1 LREREGRNSVDLGS
15 KADAA
20 AQSWGILHSG
30 PLGRRGG
37 FPLIVATS
45 PWMAAFAIVEAGRL
59 LRLARP
65 SRVTVDAKTTLAAS
79 DLSGLGL

>member
-1 LREREGRNSVDLGS
+1 
-15 KADAA
+15 
-20 AQSWGILHSG
+20 
-30 PLGRRGG
+30 
-37 FPLIVATS
+37 
-45 PWMAAFAIVEAGRL
+45 MAAFARVEAGRL